1 MRARPTDPLGARQRK
16 RSRVDVDL
24 ILATANSPTSNY
36 SDPTEIG
43 RSWLQ
48 AGHEEY
54 FFNNIS
60 HGIRTAQDLEIWY
73 KLKHAAPSWITAPRY
88 KLAIEILTGNQP
100 PGGLRSVASPRDTIH
115 PQAT

>member
-1 MRARPTDPLGARQRK
+1 M
-16 RSRVDVDL
+16 DL